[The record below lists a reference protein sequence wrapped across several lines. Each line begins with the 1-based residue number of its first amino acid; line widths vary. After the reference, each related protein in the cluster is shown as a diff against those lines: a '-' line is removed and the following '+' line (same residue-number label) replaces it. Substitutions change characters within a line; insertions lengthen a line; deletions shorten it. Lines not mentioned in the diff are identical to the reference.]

1 MAVPHDREIG
11 NGVKLEKVRAHD
23 NKKVAGHKVSS
34 PGRLEEGKAVK
45 DVEGLPTFDCSDVE
59 DLGSE
64 RFKAGVGIKRIN
76 LDIFRRL
83 EQSVV
88 VSEPHI
94 DNPSL
99 FLDGILDKGKNEVA
113 VVFYLVNLPNYVVSE
128 AESVEYLI
136 KARKASA
143 CWKG

>member
-64 RFKAGVGIKRIN
+64 RFKSGVGIKQID
-76 LDIFRRL
+76 LDMFRRL

-88 VSEPHI
+88 VGEPHI

-113 VVFYLVNLPNYVVSE
+113 VVFYLINLPDDVI
-128 AESVEYLI
+128 AKAQSVQYFI
-136 KARKASA
+136 KAWKTSA
-143 CWKG
+143 CGKR